1 MAADASS
8 VRGWDAASGGLRL
21 CAAPTIS
28 RRARSIRSWTF
39 ALFPRRFRIARDA
52 SIPGLVW
59 QAIWLRALGPQELDH
74 LDHDVSG
81 TVRQI
86 LAGAMLLITTIVPVW
101 QCGHSLRDRPVS
113 ALQRSR

>member
-39 ALFPRRFRIARDA
+39 ALFPRRFRMARDA

-86 LAGAMLLITTIVPVW
+86 LAGAMLLITTIMPVW

>member
-1 MAADASS
+1 M
-8 VRGWDAASGGLRL
+8 
-21 CAAPTIS
+21 APTIS

-59 QAIWLRALGPQELDH
+59 QTIWFGALGTEE

-81 TVRQI
+81 TVGQI
-86 LAGAMLLITTIVPVW
+86 LAGAMLLITIMMPAW

-113 ALQRSR
+113 ALK